1 MGRGRFFAGV
11 KKQAAK

>member
-11 KKQAAK
+11 